1 MHVCPV
7 DCHWCIERSCATEGC
22 MMCSDVSERVLWPCE
37 HCGALV
43 VVSARVHV
51 CIECLAVLRDEA
63 AGAEA

>member
-1 MHVCPV
+1 
-7 DCHWCIERSCATEGC
+7 